1 MKNYLLPLAA
11 VLILVGCNPPAQ
23 PNFTLALG
31 QNVLNVAR
39 GNSVQVGLTLTPQS
53 GLTGTVNLALLSP
66 PAGVSLAPEL
76 VNISGSTPQSVT
88 LTIATT
94 NATPIQDH
102 TLTLEASQGSLKK
115 TVNFTLKV
123 TGFTVS
129 LNPTSA
135 TVNPGQSASTTL
147 TITPQN
153 GFTGPVNLS
162 LQSPPE
168 GVSLNPSSVSV
179 TGSGTQEFA
188 LEIQTTLA
196 TPIQTHSLPLQASQ
210 GNFNASASFELN
222 VTAAPQ
228 PNFSV
233 ALSPTSAT
241 VVQGGSPAS
250 ATLTITPQNGFSGMV
265 DLSLQ
270 SPPSGVTVSPASVTV
285 SGPNPQDFTVSFN
298 TTGATPTGSQ
308 TLTLVA
314 TQGSLSKTAS
324 FDLNVTSFN
333 ISLSLSRSSTMRA
346 QGQGFS
352 DFDLTLTPVAGF
364 SGTVALS
371 LQSPPSGISISPA
384 SLSASGP
391 VTLSVARSV
400 PEGVYNLTV
409 QAESGGLTR
418 TAPLTLRVLRV
429 NTLVAGGFFS
439 AAVKPNGEVWS
450 WGDNT
455 YGQLGRVTTG
465 TSDSTP
471 ALVSTINNAVSLSL
485 GEYHALALSQDGSVR
500 AVGRDDFGQL
510 GDGSADSSSTN
521 SSINLVTPSLPSGA
535 RVVAVAAGRYHS
547 LALLSDGT
555 VYAWGRNN
563 AGQLGDSTNIDRD
576 TPVSVSALNDNDVIA
591 LAVGTVH
598 SLALR
603 SNGTVWAWGDNFNG
617 QLGNGTNIFSYTPI
631 QVLNITDAKA
641 IAAGDLHSLA
651 LLNDGTVR
659 SWGNN
664 ALGQLGNN
672 STTNENAPV
681 AVSSLSGVRHI
692 AAGLNHNFAVLP
704 DGSARAWGAD
714 ASWQLGNGPDPY
726 DDPSTDPKYQLTPV
740 AVSGLPTAG
749 PPSLQAVSLVG
760 GFFHSLALLSDGSV
774 MGWGNNDAGQIGNSS
789 TLPSNIPVVS
799 AITEVQVPPLP
810 AP

>member
-31 QNVLNVAR
+31 QNVLNVAQ

-66 PAGVSLAPEL
+66 PTGVSLTPAS
-76 VNISGSTPQSVT
+76 VNISGSSPQSVT
-88 LTIATT
+88 LTIITT

-102 TLTLEASQGSLKK
+102 PLTLEASQGSLKK

-153 GFTGPVNLS
+153 GFSGTVNLS

-179 TGSGTQEFA
+179 SDSGAQDFT
-188 LEIQTTLA
+188 LEIQTTSA
-196 TPIQTHSLPLQASQ
+196 TPIQTHSLTLQASQ
-210 GNFNASASFELN
+210 GNFSASARFELN

-233 ALSPTSAT
+233 ALSSTSAT

-250 ATLTITPQNGFSGMV
+250 ATLTITPQNGFSGTV

-270 SPPSGVTVSPASVTV
+270 SPPAGVTVSPASVTV

-298 TTGATPTGSQ
+298 TTAATPTGSR

-324 FDLNVTSFN
+324 FELTVTSFN
-333 ISLSLSRSSTMRA
+333 ISLSRSSTMRA

-352 DFDLTLTPVAGF
+352 DFDLTLTLEGGF

-371 LQSPPSGISISPA
+371 LQSPPSGISIGPA
-384 SLSASGP
+384 SLTASGP
-391 VTLSVARSV
+391 VTLTVARTV

-418 TAPLTLRVLRV
+418 TAPLTLRVLRAA
-429 NTLVAGGFFS
+429 TLAAGGYFS

-455 YGQLGRVTTG
+455 YGQLGRPTTG

-471 ALVSTINNAVSLSL
+471 AWVSPTNDVVSLSL
-485 GEYHALALSQDGSVR
+485 GEYHALALLQNGSVR

-510 GDGSADSSSTN
+510 GDGSTDSSSTN
-521 SSINLVTPSLPSGA
+521 SSINLVTPSLPSDA
-535 RVVAVAAGRYHS
+535 KVVQVAAGRYHS

-591 LAVGTVH
+591 LAGGHFH

-617 QLGNGTNIFSYTPI
+617 QLGNGTNIFSYTPV
-631 QVLNITDAKA
+631 QVLDITDAKA

-659 SWGNN
+659 SWGYN

-672 STTNENAPV
+672 TTTNANAPV
-681 AVSSLSGVRHI
+681 VVSGLSSVREI
-692 AAGLNHNFAVLP
+692 AAGLDHNFAVLT

-749 PPSLQAVSLVG
+749 PPPLQAVSLVG

-774 MGWGNNDAGQIGNSS
+774 MGWGNNDVGQIGNSS
-789 TLPSNIPVVS
+789 ILPSNIPVVS
-799 AITEVQVPPLP
+799 AITGVQVPPVP